1 MPVPTCCDDTIEV
14 IEIIITPLSLP
25 LVRLACALKLFDILS
40 EAYRDLMLFI
50 LRDADKVFSLLSIY
64 ISIVRVSGKLT

>member
-1 MPVPTCCDDTIEV
+1 MPVPSCSDNTIEV

-40 EAYRDLMLFI
+40 DAYRNLMLFI
-50 LRDADKVFSLLSIY
+50 LRNTDKVFSLLSVY